1 MLIFD
6 VMKNILILLLISCSF
21 AALQAQEEVVEIPDT
36 TLNAKIELLMKLSGS
51 EKMFTTAIDQ
61 MIDMQKKN
69 PAYRDILPA
78 EFWDDFSAETHAT
91 GYESLKPGMV
101 ALYKKYLTE
110 EEIDHQIEYLGS
122 PITQRIIA
130 KQPELVQESMAI
142 GAEWGKELGER
153 IALKLQQAVEE
164 ERN

>member
-1 MLIFD
+1 
-6 VMKNILILLLISCSF
+6 MKYYLFTLVFLLLSLPIF
-21 AALQAQEEVVEIPDT
+21 AQADSVMVADT

-69 PAYRDILPA
+69 PAYRDVLPA

-91 GYESLKPGMV
+91 GYESLKPGMI

-130 KQPELVQESMAI
+130 KQPELVQESMTI

-153 IALKLQQAVEE
+153 IALKLQQAVEG